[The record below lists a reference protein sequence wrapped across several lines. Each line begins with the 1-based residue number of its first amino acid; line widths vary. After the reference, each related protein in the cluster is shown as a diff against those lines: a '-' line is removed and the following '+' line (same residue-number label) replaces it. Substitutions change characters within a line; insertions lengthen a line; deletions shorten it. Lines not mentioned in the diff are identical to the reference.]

1 MLTFKQFLRESLDD
15 KELKSLKFRF
25 YKALDKQAKQWY
37 SYYKV
42 QCTSKFF
49 VDVNGKDLEVK
60 VFSNKNELGIV
71 IEAIRYTL
79 QDSFYVKKEPDVWKT
94 NIERSGFKNFSTDN
108 IKTEFNVKDAKVT
121 MELTIDSDIF
131 DYGENKVSLDGDTVT
146 LVCSPSANGY
156 NSNFN
161 AGSFEKAFKSAKVG
175 EPFACSEDGSNFV
188 IKGPNDTVV
197 TRYFLYDA
205 SGKTE
210 AVMIV
215 DFKELKSR
223 HFWLYDKVGIKSPIS
238 LNIIN
243 KLRKTGKYID
253 GRDYR
258 SPFMA
263 KKSGTQQYWN
273 HLADS
278 GSNENTVLKAFG
290 IKLDSYRYSVHM
302 YVTEKYLDDLIDAYK
317 VDVDK
322 FEMIKEKIKRE
333 KAKLQDKCLNM
344 LQKVDNV
351 LKDKT
356 IKVV

>member
-1 MLTFKQFLRESLDD
+1 MLSFKQFLNESLDD

-49 VDVNGKDLEVK
+49 VDVNGRDLEVK
-60 VFSNKNELGIV
+60 VFSNKNELGVV

-79 QDSFYVKKEPDVWKT
+79 QDSFYVKKEPDVWKI
-94 NIERSGFKNFSTDN
+94 NIERNGLKNFSTDN
-108 IKTEFNVKDAKVT
+108 IKTEFTVKDPKVNMT
-121 MELTIDSDIF
+121 LTINSDIF
-131 DYGENKVSLDGDTVT
+131 DLGENKVSLDGDTVT

-161 AGSFEKAFKSAKVG
+161 ASSFEKAFKSAKVG
-175 EPFACSEDGSNFV
+175 EPFACSEDGNNFI

-205 SGKTE
+205 KSKTE
-210 AVMIV
+210 AVLIV

-243 KLRKTGKYID
+243 KLRKTGRFID

-258 SPFMA
+258 SSFTA
-263 KKSGTQQYWN
+263 KKSETQQYWN

-290 IKLDSYRYSVHM
+290 IKLDSYRYTAHM
-302 YVTEKYLDDLIDAYK
+302 YVTEKYLDDLCDAYK
-317 VDVDK
+317 VDADK
-322 FEMIKEKIKRE
+322 FEMIKEKIKTE
-333 KAKLQDKCLNM
+333 KTKLQDKCLNM
-344 LQKVDNV
+344 LHKVDNNF
-351 LKDKT
+351 KDKT

>member
-1 MLTFKQFLRESLDD
+1 MLTFKQFLRESLDN

-25 YKALDKQAKQWY
+25 YKTLASEIKRYA
-37 SYYKV
+37 SYYKTTN
-42 QCTSKFF
+42 TSKFF

-108 IKTEFNVKDAKVT
+108 IKTEFNVKDTKVNMT
-121 MELTIDSDIF
+121 RTINSDIF
-131 DYGENKVSLDGDTVT
+131 DYGENKVSLDGDTVS

-188 IKGPNDTVV
+188 IKGPNETVV

-210 AVMIV
+210 AVMIA

-258 SPFMA
+258 SSFMA
-263 KKSGTQQYWN
+263 KKSETQQYWN
-273 HLADS
+273 HLASS
-278 GSNENTVLKAFG
+278 GSNENAVLKAFG

-302 YVTEKYLDDLIDAYK
+302 YVTEKYLDDLIDTYR

-322 FEMIKEKIKRE
+322 FEMIKEKIKTE
-333 KAKLQDKCLNM
+333 KAKLQDKCLSM
-344 LQKVDNV
+344 LHKVDNV